1 MTSASESG
9 FERDI
14 LDQPAAL
21 AAYAA
26 QPLPPGIAELD
37 VSAFDRI
44 IMTGMGSSDYLPLGL
59 ELLLARRGLPVWR
72 IQTSHLLQAPEW
84 ITPRTL
90 LWITSQS
97 GKSGEVVAL
106 LDRVAP
112 NRRGLVVA
120 VTNDPE
126 SPLASAADHCIL
138 LHSGAEATV
147 SSKSY
152 LNSLGV
158 FHRIAAVVEGRDD
171 AAAANELRD
180 LAALLRPAT
189 AAAPAIIDRL
199 ATKALAGPNPR
210 FALVG
215 SGEDATTALTGA
227 LIMKEASKVAAEGY
241 LGGAFRHGPLELAG
255 PGLTA
260 LLFGSEREDVTLS
273 VLARDLAAT
282 GSTVISVGPLALEG
296 AAHIAVPAGPAVS
309 RLAHAM
315 VVLQH
320 LSVAL
325 ARAGGYVP
333 GAFRYGQKITAQV

>member
-1 MTSASESG
+1 MTPASESG

-21 AAYAA
+21 VAYAA

-37 VSAFDRI
+37 VRAFERI
-44 IMTGMGSSDYLPLGL
+44 IMTGMGSSDYLTLGL
-59 ELLLARRGLPVWR
+59 ELLLARRCLPVWR

-84 ITPRTL
+84 ITPETL

-97 GKSGEVVAL
+97 GRSGEVVAL
-106 LDRVAP
+106 LERLAAHRP
-112 NRRGLVVA
+112 RAIVA
-120 VTNDPE
+120 VTNDPA
-126 SPLASAADHCIL
+126 SPLGRAADHCIL

-158 FHRIAAVVEGRDD
+158 FHRIAAMVEGRDD
-171 AAAANELRD
+171 ATAAGELHD
-180 LAALLRPAT
+180 LAATLRPAT
-189 AAAPAIIDRL
+189 ANAPAAVQRL
-199 ATKALAGPNPR
+199 VTQALASPNPR

-227 LIMKEASKVAAEGY
+227 LIMKEAAKVAAEGY

-260 LLFGSEREDVTLS
+260 LLFGSEQEDITLS

-282 GSTVISVGPLALEG
+282 GSTVVSIGPLALDG
-296 AAHIAVPAGPAVS
+296 AEHIPVSAGPAVS

-315 VVLQH
+315 VFLQH

-333 GAFRYGQKITAQV
+333 GAFRYGKKITAQV

>member
-26 QPLPPGIAELD
+26 QPLPRGIAKLD
-37 VSAFDRI
+37 LRAFDRI
-44 IMTGMGSSDYLPLGL
+44 IMTGMGSSDYLTLGL

-84 ITPRTL
+84 ITPGTL
-90 LWITSQS
+90 LWATSQS
-97 GKSGEVVAL
+97 GRSGEVVAL
-106 LDRVAP
+106 LERVAA
-112 NRRGLVVA
+112 NRPRAIVA

-126 SPLASAADHCIL
+126 SPLGRGADHCIL

-158 FHRIAAVVEGRDD
+158 FHRVAAMVEGRDD
-171 AAAANELRD
+171 AAAVNELHE
-180 LAALLRPAT
+180 LAAMLRPTT
-189 AAAPAIIDRL
+189 AAAPAIIGHL

-210 FALVG
+210 LALIG

-227 LIMKEASKVAAEGY
+227 LILKEAAKVAAEGY

-260 LLFGSEREDVTLS
+260 LLFGSEHEDVTLS

-282 GSTVISVGPLALEG
+282 GSTVVSVGPLSLQG
-296 AAHIAVPAGPAVS
+296 AEHIPVPAGPAVS

-325 ARAGGYVP
+325 ARAGNYVP
-333 GAFRYGQKITAQV
+333 GAFRYGQKITAQI

>member
-1 MTSASESG
+1 MTPASQSG

-37 VSAFDRI
+37 FRAFDRI
-44 IMTGMGSSDYLPLGL
+44 ILTGMGSSDYLTLGF

-84 ITPRTL
+84 VTPRTL

-97 GKSGEVVAL
+97 GRSGEILAL
-106 LDRVAP
+106 VDRVGP
-112 NRRGLVVA
+112 GRCGVVVA
-120 VTNDPE
+120 VTNDAG
-126 SPLASAADHCIL
+126 SPLARAADHRIFLQC
-138 LHSGAEATV
+138 GAEATV

-152 LNSLGV
+152 VNSLGIL
-158 FHRIAAVVEGRDD
+158 HRVAAAVEGRDD
-171 AAAANELRD
+171 ARAADELRD
-180 LAALLRPAT
+180 LATTLRAAT
-189 AAAPAIIDRL
+189 ADAPEAVQSLAAQ
-199 ATKALAGPNPR
+199 ALDGPNPR

-215 SGEDATTALTGA
+215 AGEDATTALTGA
-227 LIMKEASKVAAEGY
+227 LILKEAAKVPAEGY

-260 LLFGSEREDVTLS
+260 LLFGSAGEDATLGM
-273 VLARDLAAT
+273 LARDLAAT
-282 GSTVISVGPLALEG
+282 GSSVVSISPRALEG

-315 VVLQH
+315 VVVQH
-320 LSVAL
+320 FSVAL
-325 ARAGGYVP
+325 ARAGGHVP
-333 GAFRYGQKITAQV
+333 GAFRYGQKITASL

>member
-1 MTSASESG
+1 MTPAPESG
-9 FERDI
+9 FEHDI
-14 LDQPAAL
+14 LEQPAAL

-26 QPLPPGIAELD
+26 QPLPPGIVELD
-37 VSAFDRI
+37 FHNFDRI
-44 IMTGMGSSDYLPLGL
+44 ILTGMGSSDYLPLGL
-59 ELLLARRGLPVWR
+59 ELLLARHGLPVWR

-106 LDRVAP
+106 LERVGP
-112 NRRGLVVA
+112 NQRGIVVA

-126 SPLASAADHCIL
+126 SPLARAADHCIL
-138 LHSGAEATV
+138 LHSGTEATV

-158 FHRIAAVVEGRDD
+158 FHRVACIVEGRDD
-171 AAAANELRD
+171 AAAAGELRD
-180 LAALLRPAT
+180 LAAMLRHATTITPAN
-189 AAAPAIIDRL
+189 IDSL
-199 ATKALAGPNPR
+199 AKKALTGPKPR
-210 FALVG
+210 FALIG
-215 SGEDATTALTGA
+215 SGEDATTALAGA

-260 LLFGSEREDVTLS
+260 LLFGSAREDVTLS
-273 VLARDLAAT
+273 ALARDLAAT
-282 GSTVISVGPLALEG
+282 GSTVVSIGPLALDG
-296 AAHIAVPAGPAVS
+296 AEHIAVPAGPAVS

-325 ARAGGYVP
+325 ARASGYVP